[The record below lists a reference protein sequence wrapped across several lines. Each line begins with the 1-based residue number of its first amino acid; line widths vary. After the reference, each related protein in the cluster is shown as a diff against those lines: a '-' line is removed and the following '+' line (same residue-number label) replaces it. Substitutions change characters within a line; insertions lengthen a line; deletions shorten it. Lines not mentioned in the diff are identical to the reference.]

1 MHKNIRDYIQ
11 ARVEVESASLH
22 IRICLNL
29 ERFISI
35 PFIWIYEKCKRN
47 DTIVEED
54 HHHYLSTHSNPRI
67 IEDDTVSRTRYIPT
81 SMGDAALR
89 RAEQES
95 HNQYEYDILYRSQL
109 DEALRASRVQQNNN
123 ATNIIN
129 INTANMNISTGR
141 PTSAS
146 STAAAIGSPAI
157 STHRQTSELRTTN
170 ETSPPQSQPLSTPTD
185 RRIEEGF
192 MLRKKNYFLD
202 QFIIFSIIQ
211 TFQDLSNMF
220 RKYSSVIVFS

>member
-1 MHKNIRDYIQ
+1 MNFKILRLTRRFSQDVHKNIRDYIQ
-11 ARVEVESASLH
+11 TRVEIESASLH

-54 HHHYLSTHSNPRI
+54 HHQYQSTHSNPRI
-67 IEDDTVSRTRYIPT
+67 IEDVTVSRTRYIPT
-81 SMGDAALR
+81 SMGDAALP

-95 HNQYEYDILYRSQL
+95 RYQYEYDILYRSQL
-109 DEALRASRVQQNNN
+109 EEALRASRVQQNNN

-129 INTANMNISTGR
+129 INIANMNISTGR

-146 STAAAIGSPAI
+146 STAATIGSPTI
-157 STHRQTSELRTTN
+157 STHRQTSGFQTTN
-170 ETSPPQSQPLSTPTD
+170 ESSPPQSQPLSPPTD
-185 RRIEEGF
+185 GHIEEGF
-192 MLRKKNYFLD
+192 ML
-202 QFIIFSIIQ
+202 
-211 TFQDLSNMF
+211 
-220 RKYSSVIVFS
+220 